1 MRYLVTGHTG
11 FKGAWLTLW
20 LAMHGHKVSGLALDP
35 LPGSLFEAAKVAD
48 CLSDDVREDIRRQ
61 DAVSAAVREIQPEVL
76 VHLAAQPL
84 VRESYRDPRT
94 TITTNVMGTL
104 NVLDAMRQSE
114 ALQAVLIIT
123 TDKVYRNV
131 DQIHGY
137 RESDPLGG
145 HDPYSSS
152 KAMADI
158 LTASWDASFSG
169 PPLAIAR
176 AGNVIGGG
184 DVSPD
189 RLMPD
194 LIMSHALGR
203 TPVLRYPR
211 AVRPWQ
217 HVLDCLSGYMAVVE
231 GLLMGAGLGAWNIGP
246 DFDSFRT
253 VGELNEQV
261 ARLYGREGSFDLA
274 ENQPDEAGLLSLD
287 STRAKAELGWR
298 NRLGFETAV
307 SWTVDWHMRVSGGED
322 PRDVTEA
329 QVRSY

>member
-1 MRYLVTGHTG
+1 M
-11 FKGAWLTLW
+11 
-20 LAMHGHKVSGLALDP
+20 
-35 LPGSLFEAAKVAD
+35 
-48 CLSDDVREDIRRQ
+48 
-61 DAVSAAVREIQPEVL
+61 
-76 VHLAAQPL
+76 
-84 VRESYRDPRT
+84 
-94 TITTNVMGTL
+94 
-104 NVLDAMRQSE
+104 
-114 ALQAVLIIT
+114 IIT

-131 DQIHGY
+131 DQIYGY

-145 HDPYSSS
+145 DDPYSAS

-158 LTASWDASFSG
+158 LAASWDASFPG

-194 LIMSHALGR
+194 LIAAYSAGE

-217 HVLDCLSGYMAVVE
+217 HVLDCLSGYMAVIE
-231 GLLMGAGLGAWNIGP
+231 ALLNSGGAGAWNIGP

-253 VGELNEQV
+253 VGELNDHV
-261 ARLYGREGSFDLA
+261 ARLYGREGSYDLSR
-274 ENQPDEAGLLSLD
+274 NQPDEAGLLALD

-298 NRLGFETAV
+298 NRLGFDEAV
-307 SWTVDWHMRVSGGED
+307 SWTVDWHRRVEKGED
-322 PRDVTEA
+322 PLLVSEA
-329 QVRSY
+329 QI